1 MPDFPNLDH
10 WFPPVAPVERH
21 AAPPYDVRHP
31 TEADLPD
38 LAERLRDWREER
50 PGRSGPERAW
60 FRHLGGT
67 AWLAETPGEHR
78 PLGVIL
84 GFRSVD
90 RPAEGVIHALA
101 VDPAYR
107 RRGIG
112 RDLVERFAAPL
123 AEAGVTTLEASCRP
137 DNRIALAFFAAL
149 GFEPQAG
156 PGSSRIY
163 GLPAFADWD
172 GAGEDRVLMVRA
184 MTIDVQYQARRAKP

>member
-10 WFPPVAPVERH
+10 WFPPVPPVERR

-31 TEADLPD
+31 READLPD

-50 PGRSGPERAW
+50 PGRGGPERAW
-60 FRHLGGT
+60 FRHLGST
-67 AWLAETPGEHR
+67 AWLAEASGEHR
-78 PLGVIL
+78 PLGLLL

-90 RPAEGVIHALA
+90 RPEVAVIHVVA

-112 RDLVERFAAPL
+112 RDLVERFGTQL
-123 AEAGVTTLEASCRP
+123 VDAGVSVLEATCSP
-137 DNRIALAFFAAL
+137 DARIALSFFAAL

-156 PGSSRIY
+156 PGSSRLY
-163 GLPAFADWD
+163 GVPAFADWD
-172 GAGEDRVLMVRA
+172 GAGEDRVLLIRA
-184 MTIDVQYQARRAKP
+184 AAP

>member
-1 MPDFPNLDH
+1 MPDFPSFDH
-10 WFPPVAPVERH
+10 WFPPVPPVERR

-38 LAERLRDWREER
+38 LAERLRDWRDER
-50 PGRSGPERAW
+50 PGRGGSERAW
-60 FRHLGGT
+60 YRHLGGT
-67 AWLAETPGEHR
+67 AWLAETSGERR

-90 RPAEGVIHALA
+90 RPHEGVIHAIA
-101 VDPAYR
+101 VDPAFR

-112 RDLVERFAAPL
+112 RDLVERFAAL
-123 AEAGVTTLEASCRP
+123 LEDAGVTTLEASCRP
-137 DNRIALAFFAAL
+137 DNRIAVAFFAAL

-172 GAGEDRVLMVRA
+172 GDGEDRVLLVRA
-184 MTIDVQYQARRAKP
+184 AAR

>member
-10 WFPPVAPVERH
+10 WFPPVVPVPRH
-21 AAPPYDVRHP
+21 PAPPYDVRHP

-38 LAERLRDWREER
+38 LDERLRDWREER
-50 PGRSGPERAW
+50 PGRGGPGREW

-67 AWLAETPGEHR
+67 AWLAETSGERR
-78 PLGVIL
+78 PLGLLL
-84 GFRSVD
+84 GLRSVD
-90 RPAEGVIHALA
+90 RPESAVIHAVA

-123 AEAGVTTLEASCRP
+123 AAAGVTTLEATCRP
-137 DNRIALAFFAAL
+137 ENRIALAFFAGL

-163 GLPAFADWD
+163 GVPAFADWD
-172 GAGEDRVLMVRA
+172 GDGEDRVLLVRA
-184 MTIDVQYQARRAKP
+184 MTPSALGDRPPEAG